1 MHQRP
6 RPALLPERWGIGSPR
21 GRVGEGCGA
30 AGGGSGR
37 LGRSPRTFGSVLGTA
52 VAAGNVRRRMGAE
65 RCEPRADDDR
75 HVSGSRL
82 PRYSVYLE
90 EVDDR
95 VNTRRAPRLTPR
107 PEADADAS
115 RPPDHRAHHKCRPN
129 PIPETRGLRPRRGRG
144 DTRPLEPHRT
154 LIGGVFVPSDA
165 KNERA

>member
-1 MHQRP
+1 MHQMVP

-21 GRVGEGCGA
+21 GRVGVGSGA

-37 LGRSPRTFGSVLGTA
+37 LGWSPRTFGSVLGTA

-95 VNTRRAPRLTPR
+95 VNTREASAPN
-107 PEADADAS
+107 DAA
-115 RPPDHRAHHKCRPN
+115 A
-129 PIPETRGLRPRRGRG
+129 
-144 DTRPLEPHRT
+144 
-154 LIGGVFVPSDA
+154 GG
-165 KNERA
+165 

>member
-1 MHQRP
+1 MDRIKWCRGPHFFRNDGASG
-6 RPALLPERWGIGSPR
+6 RRGGVWVR
-21 GRVGEGCGA
+21 GRGA

-37 LGRSPRTFGSVLGTA
+37 LGWSPRTFGSVLGTA

-115 RPPDHRAHHKCRPN
+115 RPGDHGAHHKGRTN
-129 PIPETRGLRPRRGRG
+129 PIPETRGLRPHYAAEA
-144 DTRPLEPHRT
+144 TRVRSSPIELSSA
-154 LIGGVFVPSDA
+154 VFLVHPT
-165 KNERA
+165 